1 MAHPVPVDQCD
12 VVNKETLTAYREK
25 EATWYQWLRTDEHH
39 PIWPQIYTMVV
50 NDITFRTIAYAADH
64 DKESALH
71 NNLVRQAFTQGYLA
85 TQGLTIRRL
94 TEQSRDVISLPRLL
108 RDVKNNL
115 RMITR
120 EVYVSGTGL
129 PYESDFRPHVRF
141 DQLAGTRSDRRQR
154 QDRIPARV
162 IGTIE
167 SWLDIDEIG
176 EVVDW
181 SHKFLAHAA
190 DFQRNRVDLSAISP
204 TMDKIAAAQK
214 AIVRAAEAVSAYILH
229 MPSHM
234 AVVPVYQF
242 SKFWRFEQFVS
253 TETIA
258 EAAILWNS
266 LEDDRNNWTQG
277 VYEEPLLRTS
287 AT

>member
-1 MAHPVPVDQCD
+1 MTDPVPVDQCD
-12 VVNKETLTAYREK
+12 VDHKETLTAYRAK
-25 EATWYQWLRTDEHH
+25 EATWHQWLRTDEFH
-39 PIWPQIYTMVV
+39 PIWPQIYTMIV

-71 NNLVRQAFTQGYLA
+71 NDLIRQAFTQGYLA

-94 TEQSRDVISLPRLL
+94 TQQGGHVISLPRLL
-108 RDVKNNL
+108 KDVKENL
-115 RMITR
+115 RLITR

-141 DQLAGTRSDRRQR
+141 DQLAGTRPDRRQR
-154 QDRIPARV
+154 QDRIPRRL
-162 IGTIE
+162 IGSIE
-167 SWLDIDEIG
+167 TWLQIDEIN

-190 DFQRNRVDLSAISP
+190 DFQRNPVDLEAISP
-204 TMDKIAAAQK
+204 TMEKIAAAQK
-214 AIVRAAEAVSAYILH
+214 AIVRAAEAVSAFILY

-234 AVVPVYQF
+234 QVVPVYQF

-253 TETIA
+253 SEAVA
-258 EAAILWNS
+258 EAVKFWNS
-266 LEDDRNNWTQG
+266 LEDDRNDWTQG
-277 VYEEPLLRTS
+277 VYEALLNGL

>member
-1 MAHPVPVDQCD
+1 MADPLPVDQCD
-12 VVNKETLTAYREK
+12 VVNKVTLTAYRKK
-25 EATWYQWLRTDEHH
+25 EATWSKWLRTDEHH

-50 NDITFRTIAYAADH
+50 SDITFRTVAYAAGR

-94 TEQSRDVISLPRLL
+94 TDKRGDVISLPRLL
-108 RDVKNNL
+108 RDVKSNL
-115 RMITR
+115 RLITR
-120 EVYVSGTGL
+120 EVYVSETGL
-129 PYESDFRPHVRF
+129 PYEGDFRPHVRF

-154 QDRIPARV
+154 RDRIPRRV
-162 IGTIE
+162 VDTIE
-167 SWLDIDEIG
+167 SWLDIDEID

-190 DFQRNRVDLSAISP
+190 DFQRKSVDLTAISL

-242 SKFWRFEQFVS
+242 SKFWRFDQFVS
-253 TETIA
+253 SETVA
-258 EAAILWNS
+258 EAAKLWNS
-266 LEDDRNNWTQG
+266 LEDDRNNWTEG
-277 VYEEPLLRTS
+277 VYEALLSTS

>member
-1 MAHPVPVDQCD
+1 MVDPVPVDQCD
-12 VVNKETLTAYREK
+12 VVSKETLTAYREQ
-25 EATWYQWLRTDEHH
+25 EATWQQWLRTDEHH

-71 NNLVRQAFTQGYLA
+71 NSLVRQAFTQGYLA

-94 TEQSRDVISLPRLL
+94 ADKRRDVISLPRLL
-108 RDVKNNL
+108 RDVKDKL
-115 RMITR
+115 RLITR
-120 EVYVSGTGL
+120 EVYVSGTGV

-154 QDRIPARV
+154 QDRIPRRV
-162 IGTIE
+162 IDIIE
-167 SWLDIDEIG
+167 SWLDIDEID

-190 DFQRNRVDLSAISP
+190 DVQRNPVDLTAISP

-229 MPSHM
+229 LPSHM

-253 TETIA
+253 SETVA
-258 EAAILWNS
+258 EAAKFWNS
-266 LEDDRNNWTQG
+266 LEDDRNNWTQS
-277 VYEEPLLRTS
+277 VYEALLSTS